1 MRCVNCSRWLVSS
14 TVVSSSLVLVC
25 LSCSSIAVCGDAC
38 VSVRFDVAST
48 GGRLQF
54 QYNLACHYKLHSCML
69 LFITTVRLRFVCAG
83 FASSASSGAFCK
95 CGLFVATIAFSSC
108 RCVVA
113 FGYISIRSMRL
124 LALAWQR
131 GMRCVERVAVVA
143 CGPVFVFVSV
153 CGRVKCT
160 VLFVVRPS
168 CVRQLRIC
176 VLGFS
181 LLASRLYKP
190 FARKPWLNGLPRA
203 CTSARQFVL

>member
-1 MRCVNCSRWLVSS
+1 
-14 TVVSSSLVLVC
+14 
-25 LSCSSIAVCGDAC
+25 
-38 VSVRFDVAST
+38 
-48 GGRLQF
+48 
-54 QYNLACHYKLHSCML
+54 ML
-69 LFITTVRLRFVCAG
+69 LFITAVRLRFVGARFG
-83 FASSASSGAFCK
+83 SSASSGAFCK

-124 LALAWQR
+124 LD
-131 GMRCVERVAVVA
+131 CCFA

-160 VLFVVRPS
+160 VLFVVRPG

-190 FARKPWLNGLPRA
+190 FARKPWLNCLPRA
-203 CTSARQFVL
+203 CTFQPQSAVAGPVRLIYWLSNLQRQQ